1 MKAGNLR
8 LAPMKGSTAR
18 AQTGPKRTH
27 RSRRILH
34 CEKQGFLKRHNYDI
48 EIAGG
53 TPGAHYTDADVAVSG
68 IKFPTVHR
76 IFVRQE
82 DPSVN
87 REPLVVSIDVSNIQ
101 LAKRAER
108 TSRGPASAD
117 LFSCMGLIFRAKNVS
132 SFTKFRRS

>member
-1 MKAGNLR
+1 MKAGNWR
-8 LAPMKGSTAR
+8 LAPMKGLAAR

-34 CEKQGFLKRHNYDI
+34 FDKEGFLKRHNYDI

-53 TPGAHYTDADVAVSG
+53 TRGAHYTDAYVAVSG

-87 REPLVVSIDVSNIQ
+87 REPLVVSIDVSNNQ
-101 LAKRAER
+101 LAKRVER

-117 LFSCMGLIFRAKNVS
+117 LFSCMGLILRTKNVS
-132 SFTKFRRS
+132 SFPKFRGS